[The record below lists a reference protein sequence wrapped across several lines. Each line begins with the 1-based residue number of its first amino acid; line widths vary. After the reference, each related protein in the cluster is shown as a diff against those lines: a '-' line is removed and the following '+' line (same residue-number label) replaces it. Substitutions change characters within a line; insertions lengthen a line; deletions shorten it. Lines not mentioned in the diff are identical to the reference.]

1 MKGET
6 LTAVAT
12 EHRRA
17 AVERARRAAI
27 RGAAAASS
35 TAAAAAVQGIPHSQV
50 AAEVAAEAPGQPVP
64 AAEEVEAAARA
75 APPAAG
81 LGGRRH
87 SRVRFDLPEP
97 ALEEAGQAAVAHVML
112 PPAPA
117 GTAAGP
123 SGTPLNGGSS
133 LAGGGGQPS
142 TRLPGV
148 QYVPLTEAEVL
159 QQLDQQKL
167 WHSSQALAR
176 HVLAELRWAIIEHMT
191 CAAVHAAAA
200 RCGSRAD
207 SVCIIVSFGRRP
219 APAPSHVKYPPTSC
233 TFLQAAAARCGAAA
247 PGAPSAVAAAQPR
260 PAHTGHAAQ
269 HAQQR
274 RQQRCSLWRRWQ

>member
-1 MKGET
+1 MLPLGAVQPPFVQQPFCAPAQSLPLDQAAPGGRARCTDHWFRVSGLYVLERMKGEV
-6 LTAVAT
+6 LSAVAA

-27 RGAAAASS
+27 RRAAAASS
-35 TAAAAAVQGIPHSQV
+35 TAAAAAAQGSPHSQV
-50 AAEVAAEAPGQPVP
+50 AAEVAAAAAGQPVP
-64 AAEEVEAAARA
+64 AAEEAEAAARA
-75 APPAAG
+75 APTVVG

-97 ALEEAGQAAVAHVML
+97 ALEEAGQAAVGRVML
-112 PPAPA
+112 PPTPA
-117 GTAAGP
+117 GTAASP
-123 SGTPLNGGSS
+123 LGTQLIRGGS

-176 HVLAELRWAIIEHMT
+176 HVLVELRWAST
-191 CAAVHAAAA
+191 
-200 RCGSRAD
+200 
-207 SVCIIVSFGRRP
+207 
-219 APAPSHVKYPPTSC
+219 
-233 TFLQAAAARCGAAA
+233 
-247 PGAPSAVAAAQPR
+247 
-260 PAHTGHAAQ
+260 
-269 HAQQR
+269 
-274 RQQRCSLWRRWQ
+274 